1 MPIHLLDK
9 TYKIVSPNGVGAGR
23 VVVQGPLPG
32 ECILPAADNAAGLL
46 GITLHS
52 QSSEG
57 RAVTVRK
64 AGIAEVVAAGTI
76 PAGAPVIAAGG
87 TGKVKLATGSPGTKL
102 NCLGFAET
110 RAVADGDIIVV
121 FISIHERTA

>member
-1 MPIHLLDK
+1 MPIHVLDK

-32 ECILPAADNAAGLL
+32 ECTLPAAENAPGLL
-46 GITLHS
+46 GITMHS
-52 QSSEG
+52 QLSEG

-64 AGIAEVVAAGTI
+64 AGIAEVVAAGAI
-76 PAGAPVIAAGG
+76 PAGAPVIAAGSS
-87 TGKVKLATGSPGTKL
+87 GKVKQATASPGTKL

-110 RAVADGDIIVV
+110 TAVTDGDIIEV